1 MVKLLRLDPG
11 KLALLRARVFQPWTA
26 HSKARTREGCWILV
40 VGRWAWRGRQ
50 PEQDP
55 EAAGAGGDGSVLGLR
70 DHLAHREDCR
80 LQDAHQGGPTWVPV
94 LAITWP
100 RGVASDWLPALML
113 SIPRAQCPPA
123 CGGLGVQRGA
133 EKSSRACF
141 SSFVK
146 SHLCWFE
153 PSSSAFRRVV
163 STCQEIILGL
173 SVPTREPG
181 VRTAYVSSQGLN
193 LGLACLGR
201 GGCGWPLAIFMEA

>member
-11 KLALLRARVFQPWTA
+11 QVGPTRSPCLSALGCTQQGPT
-26 HSKARTREGCWILV
+26 SEGCWVLV

-80 LQDAHQGGPTWVPV
+80 LQDTHHGGPTWVPV
-94 LAITWP
+94 LAITWA
-100 RGVASDWLPALML
+100 RGAAPDRLPALM

-123 CGGLGVQRGA
+123 CGGLGVRRGA
-133 EKSSRACF
+133 EKSSGACF

-173 SVPTREPG
+173 SVPTRETG
-181 VRTAYVSSQGLN
+181 ICTAYGSSQGLN

-201 GGCGWPLAIFMEA
+201 GGCGWPLAILLEA